1 MMTDSQRHDCNRAN
15 PTANGIAAPI
25 GLDKSERQATAVRG
39 AFAVGA
45 MTTQHQFIALTL
57 LAEALLSAVSRRRKA
72 RKSPVPNFP

>member
-1 MMTDSQRHDCNRAN
+1 MMTDSQSHDCNRAN

-57 LAEALLSAVSRRRKA
+57 LAEALSHAVSRGRKA
-72 RKSPVPNFP
+72 RASGQLNSP

>member
-1 MMTDSQRHDCNRAN
+1 MITDSHSRSCNRAN
-15 PTANGIAAPI
+15 PAANGIAVQI
-25 GLDKSERQATAVRG
+25 GLNKSARQATAVRG